1 MKNIDEKGNLRDK
14 NKAHEVALLHSRYNF
29 ERQPRDY
36 YNTQIFYRF
45 QQIVKAT
52 RMYMVEEVEKHKAY
66 IVYKSQE
73 YTEKEIRPRKYL
85 VMVDMEEENYICIC
99 ACFQKDGI
107 LCSHILRTLI
117 QLNRYTL
124 SEKYFIDRWRL
135 IEKKQIRNPTTN
147 IPAEL
152 RGEGTNTLRY
162 NLLSRKFVE
171 VVSDGCTSL
180 ERCNH
185 MLQGL
190 ENLHDQIKMIPVRN
204 LITSTSIVDE
214 EIVLNNGN
222 NNEQDGSNNQN
233 SEASIIRTNES
244 TRQVAQQASMQIVS
258 GTSQVQQSFDTMK
271 NPDVVARK
279 GRPRKNI
286 PKSKRWIPTSELV

>member
-1 MKNIDEKGNLRDK
+1 MCTLPKGR
-14 NKAHEVALLHSRYNF
+14 
-29 ERQPRDY
+29 
-36 YNTQIFYRF
+36 
-45 QQIVKAT
+45 
-52 RMYMVEEVEKHKAY
+52 
-66 IVYKSQE
+66 
-73 YTEKEIRPRKYL
+73 
-85 VMVDMEEENYICIC
+85 
-99 ACFQKDGI
+99 I
-107 LCSHILRTLI
+107 LCSHIVRTLI

-124 SEKYFIDRWRL
+124 PEKYFIDRWRP
-135 IEKKQIRNPTTN
+135 IEKKHIGNTATN

-152 RGEGTNTLRY
+152 RGGGTNTLLY

-171 VVSDGCTSL
+171 VISNGCMNL
-180 ERCNH
+180 ERCNR

-190 ENLHDQIKMIPVRN
+190 ESLHDEIKMIPVRN
-204 LITSTSIVDE
+204 QITSISITDE

-271 NPDVVARK
+271 NPDVVPRK
-279 GRPRKNI
+279 RRPRKNI
-286 PKSKRWIPTSELV
+286 PKSKRWIPTSELVRTK